1 MTLCNVGSCTVFLQ
15 YESLNVSAN
24 QKIGKMTLYTGGIYM
39 ASHQC
44 ELLNVCANQ
53 MIEKMTLG
61 TEGRN
66 RVFHIQMVSLPYE
79 VLNVSV
85 I

>member
-66 RVFHIQMVSLPYE
+66 RVVSLPYE

>member
-1 MTLCNVGSCTVFLQ
+1 MVSLQ
-15 YESLNVSAN
+15 CELLNVNVN
-24 QKIGKMTLYTGGIYM
+24 QVVEKMILYTGGRLM
-39 ASHQC
+39 VSHHC